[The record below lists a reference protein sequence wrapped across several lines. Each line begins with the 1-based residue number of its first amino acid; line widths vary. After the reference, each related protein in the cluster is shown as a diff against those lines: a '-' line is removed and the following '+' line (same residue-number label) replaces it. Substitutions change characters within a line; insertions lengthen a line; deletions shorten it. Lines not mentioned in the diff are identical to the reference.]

1 MRKMDKTMIDP
12 IRVYFIEDHPVA
24 LNGLVG
30 WINDQVEGLKVSG
43 TADSVTK
50 AIKEGIPGNV
60 NVISLDLYIKDSF
73 PIYNLIALKTKYP
86 EVPVVIFTSED
97 SPLWVQKMMK
107 NGASAYLTKD
117 ISGNE
122 YSDTIIRVAN
132 GEKIMPKK
140 LLKGSSFNADNLLQL
155 SPDILDEKQQS
166 FISGII
172 NGKTYKEIADEM
184 ASSEAAVDKRFA
196 RLRQKYNAGNNVQLI
211 LKILKLA

>member
-1 MRKMDKTMIDP
+1 MDKTITRP
-12 IRVYFIEDHPVA
+12 IRIYFIDDHPVA

-30 WINDQVEGLKVSG
+30 WINSKVEGLEVSG
-43 TADSVTK
+43 TADSVTT
-50 AIKEGIPGNV
+50 AIKEGIPGDV
-60 NVISLDLYIKDSF
+60 KVISLDLYIKDSF
-73 PIYNLIALKTKYP
+73 PVYNLLALKTKYP

-97 SPLWVQKMMK
+97 SPVWVQKMMK
-107 NGASAYLTKD
+107 NGASAYLTKNS
-117 ISGNE
+117 SGNE
-122 YSDTIIRVAN
+122 YADTIIRVAK
-132 GEKIMPKK
+132 GEKIVPEK
-140 LLKGSSFNADNLLQL
+140 LLNESSFNTENLLQL
-155 SPDILDEKQQS
+155 SPDILDEKQRS